1 MYQPIPAPKKQ
12 VGGSGGIVLH
22 SKKQF
27 TSTSGADN
35 GGDFL
40 NKIIDDVIALNKHME
55 TRKETL
61 NMVSK
66 RSDAS
71 RVDESVSYH
80 SERNVKD
87 PIKINNHQ

>member
-1 MYQPIPAPKKQ
+1 M
-12 VGGSGGIVLH
+12 H

-27 TSTSGADN
+27 TSTSAAEN

-71 RVDESVSYH
+71 RVDESVSY